1 MKNTLHKLFVL
12 LDDYNVYRNQ
22 MRKEGN
28 LDDTLEQVGIVCN
41 YLHL

>member
-28 LDDTLEQVGIVCN
+28 LDDTLEQVDIVCN